1 MEIAAQLLIYTSI
14 LGFILGFVVSKTNFC
29 TMGAV
34 SDWVNIGDLS
44 RFKAWM
50 FAAAI
55 AILGVT
61 ILDFLSFFDVKD
73 SRIPYTS
80 EILAWPRHI
89 LGGLM
94 FGIGMTY
101 ASGCGNKVLIRVGG
115 GNLKSLIVLIVAG
128 IMAYIM
134 SPREDFYGEY
144 FHSWMNPISLDLAEI
159 GIYDQSLSTIIS
171 YVFSVTNDAYFNL
184 VIGLLVSMT
193 MIVLIFKSGKFIQNF
208 DNVFSGIVVGMVI
221 VLAWLLTGGSI
232 GEEWI
237 EANDFLDYPA
247 PSVGVQSFTFIN
259 PMGETLIYAG
269 NAADSFYLTFGVAAL
284 LSVILGSFVY
294 SISSKNFRIEW
305 FLSKQDFIRH
315 IIGAILIGVGGV
327 LALGCTI
334 GQGVTGISTLALGSF
349 ITLVFIILGA
359 AITMK
364 IEFYNAVY
372 EDCSFFDSLRSSLA
386 DLNLIPNKF
395 RTLEKI

>member
-1 MEIAAQLLIYTSI
+1 MEVAAQLLIYTSI
-14 LGFILGFVVSKTNFC
+14 LGFILGFVVTKTNFC

-44 RFKAWM
+44 RFKSWM

-61 ILDFLSFFDVKD
+61 ILEFLSFFDIND
-73 SRIPYTS
+73 SRIPYRNS
-80 EILAWPRHI
+80 VLAWPRYI
-89 LGGLM
+89 IGGLM

-128 IMAYIM
+128 VMAYIM
-134 SPREDFYGEY
+134 TRTDFYGIV
-144 FHSWMNPISLDLAEI
+144 FHSWMNPISLDLAQI
-159 GIYDQSLSTIIS
+159 GILDQSLPTIVSSI
-171 YVFSVTNDAYFNL
+171 FSINNGLYFNL
-184 VIGLLVSMT
+184 TIGLLVSLT
-193 MIVLIFKSGKFIQNF
+193 MITLIFKSGKFIKNF
-208 DNVFSGIVVGMVI
+208 DNVFSGIVVGSVV
-221 VLAWLLTGGSI
+221 VLAWLLTGGST
-232 GEEWI
+232 GESWI
-237 EANDFLDYPA
+237 EANDFLDNPA

-259 PMGETLIYAG
+259 PMGEALIYVG
-269 NAADSFYLTFGVAAL
+269 NLADSFYLTFGVVAL
-284 LSVILGSFVY
+284 ASVIFGSFVY

-305 FLSKQDFIRH
+305 FLSKQDFMRH
-315 IIGAILIGVGGV
+315 IIGAVLIGIGGV

-334 GQGVTGISTLALGSF
+334 GQGVTGISTLAIGSF
-349 ITLVFIILGA
+349 ITLIFIILGA

-372 EDCSFFDSLRSSLA
+372 EDCSFFDSLRASLA

-395 RTLEKI
+395 RALEKI

>member
-1 MEIAAQLLIYTSI
+1 MEVAAQLLIYTSI
-14 LGFILGFVVSKTNFC
+14 LGFILGFVVTKTNFC

-61 ILDFLSFFDVKD
+61 ILDFLSFFDIND
-73 SRIPYTS
+73 SRIPYRDS
-80 EILAWPRHI
+80 VLAWPRYI

-101 ASGCGNKVLIRVGG
+101 ASGCGNKVLIRIGG
-115 GNLKSLIVLIVAG
+115 GNLIAVIVLVVAG
-128 IMAYIM
+128 VMAYIM
-134 SPREDFYGEY
+134 TRTDFYGII
-144 FHSWMNPISLDLAEI
+144 FHSWMNPISLDLAQI
-159 GIYDQSLSTIIS
+159 GIFDQSLPTIIS
-171 YVFSVTNDAYFNL
+171 SILSVSNGLYFNL
-184 VIGLLVSMT
+184 SIGLLVSFT
-193 MIVLIFKSGKFIQNF
+193 MIILIFKSGKFIQNF
-208 DNVFSGIVVGMVI
+208 DNVFSGIIVGCIV
-221 VLAWLLTGGSI
+221 VLAWWLTGGSV
-232 GEEWI
+232 GEEWV
-237 EANDFLDYPA
+237 EANDFLDNPA

-269 NAADSFYLTFGVAAL
+269 NSADSFYLTFGVAAL
-284 LSVILGSFVY
+284 LSVISGSFIY
-294 SISSKNFRIEW
+294 SISSKNFRVEW
-305 FLSKQDFIRH
+305 FLSKQDFLRH
-315 IIGAILIGVGGV
+315 IIGAILIGIGGV

-349 ITLVFIILGA
+349 ITLIFIIMGA

-372 EDCSFFDSLRSSLA
+372 EDCSFFDSLRASLA

-395 RTLEKI
+395 RALEKI

>member
-1 MEIAAQLLIYTSI
+1 MEVAAQLLIYTSI
-14 LGFILGFVVSKTNFC
+14 LGFILGFVVTKTNFC

-55 AILGVT
+55 AVLGVT
-61 ILDFLSFFDVKD
+61 ILDFLSFFDIND
-73 SRIPYTS
+73 SRIPYRNS
-80 EILAWPRHI
+80 LLAWPRYVI
-89 LGGLM
+89 GGLM
-94 FGIGMTY
+94 FGVGMTY

-115 GNLKSLIVLIVAG
+115 GNLKSLVVLIVAG
-128 IMAYIM
+128 AMAYIM
-134 SPREDFYGEY
+134 TRTDFYGVV
-144 FHSWMNPISLDLAEI
+144 FHSWMNPISLDLAQI
-159 GIYDQSLSTIIS
+159 GILDQSLPSIIS
-171 YVFSVTNDAYFNL
+171 SVFSVTNGVYINL
-184 VIGLLVSMT
+184 MVGLIVSIV
-193 MIVLIFKSGKFIQNF
+193 MIILIFKSGKFIQNF
-208 DNVFSGIVVGMVI
+208 DNVFSGITVGLII
-221 VLAWLLTGGSI
+221 VLAWLLTGGST

-237 EANDFLDYPA
+237 EANDFLDNPA
-247 PSVGVQSFTFIN
+247 PGVGVQSFTFIN

-305 FLSKQDFIRH
+305 FLSKQDFFRH
-315 IIGAILIGVGGV
+315 IVGAILIGIGGV

-349 ITLVFIILGA
+349 ITLIFIILGA

-395 RTLEKI
+395 RVLEKI

>member
-14 LGFILGFVVSKTNFC
+14 LGFILGFVVTKTNFC

-50 FAAAI
+50 FAGAI

-61 ILDFLSFFDVKD
+61 ILDFLSFFDIDD
-73 SRIPYTS
+73 SRIPYRNS
-80 EILAWPRHI
+80 ILAWPRYVI
-89 LGGLM
+89 GGLM
-94 FGIGMTY
+94 FGVGMTY

-115 GNLKSLIVLIVAG
+115 GNLKSVIVLFVAG

-134 SPREDFYGEY
+134 TRTDFYGIV
-144 FHSWMNPISLDLAEI
+144 FHSWMNPISLDLAQL
-159 GIYDQSLSTIIS
+159 GILDQSLPTIIS
-171 YVFSVTNDAYFNL
+171 SIFSLTNGVYFNL
-184 VIGLLVSMT
+184 IVGLIVSFI
-193 MIVLIFKSGKFIQNF
+193 MIVMIFKSGKFIHSF
-208 DNVFSGIVVGMVI
+208 DNVFSGIVVGLIV
-221 VLAWLLTGGSI
+221 VLAWLLTGGAT
-232 GEEWI
+232 GQEWI
-237 EANDFLDYPA
+237 EANDFLDNPA
-247 PSVGVQSFTFIN
+247 PGVGVQSFTFIN
-259 PMGETLIYAG
+259 PMGETLIYAS
-269 NAADSFYLTFGVAAL
+269 NAADSFYLTFGVSAL
-284 LSVILGSFVY
+284 LSVILGAFVY
-294 SISSKNFRIEW
+294 SISSNNFRIEW
-305 FLSKQDFIRH
+305 FSSQQDFIRH
-315 IIGAILIGVGGV
+315 VIGGALIGVGGV

-349 ITLVFIILGA
+349 ITLIFIILGA

-364 IEFYNAVY
+364 IEYYNAVY

>member
-1 MEIAAQLLIYTSI
+1 MEVAAQLLIYTSI
-14 LGFILGFVVSKTNFC
+14 LGFILGFVVTKTNFC

-61 ILDFLSFFDVKD
+61 ILDFLSFFDIND
-73 SRIPYTS
+73 SRIPYRNS
-80 EILAWPRHI
+80 VLAWPRYI

-94 FGIGMTY
+94 FGVGMTY
-101 ASGCGNKVLIRVGG
+101 ASGCGNKVLIRIGG
-115 GNLKSLIVLIVAG
+115 GNLKAVIVLVVAG
-128 IMAYIM
+128 FMAYVM
-134 SPREDFYGEY
+134 TRTDFYGIV
-144 FHSWMNPISLDLAEI
+144 FHSWMNPISLDLAQI
-159 GIYDQSLSTIIS
+159 GILDQSLPTIIS
-171 YVFSVTNDAYFNL
+171 SIFSVSNGLYFNL
-184 VIGLLVSMT
+184 TIGLLVSFT
-193 MIVLIFKSGKFIQNF
+193 MIILIFKSGKFVQNF
-208 DNVFSGIVVGMVI
+208 DNVFSGIIVGFVV
-221 VLAWLLTGGSI
+221 VLAWLLTGGSV
-232 GEEWI
+232 GKEWI
-237 EANDFLDYPA
+237 EANDFLDNPA

-259 PMGETLIYAG
+259 PMGETIIYAG
-269 NAADSFYLTFGVAAL
+269 NLANSFYLTFGVVAL
-284 LSVILGSFVY
+284 LSVIFGSFIY
-294 SISSKNFRIEW
+294 SISSKNFRVEW
-305 FLSKQDFIRH
+305 FLSKEDFMRH
-315 IIGAILIGVGGV
+315 IIGAILIGIGGV

-349 ITLVFIILGA
+349 ITLIFIILGA

-372 EDCSFFDSLRSSLA
+372 EDCSFFDSLRASLA

-395 RTLEKI
+395 RALEKI

>member
-1 MEIAAQLLIYTSI
+1 MEIATQLLIYTSI
-14 LGFILGFVVSKTNFC
+14 LGFTLGLVVTKTNFC

-50 FAAAI
+50 LAAAV

-61 ILDFLSFFDVKD
+61 ILDFLSFLDIDD
-73 SRIPYTS
+73 SRIPYRNS
-80 EILAWPRHI
+80 ILAWPRYI
-89 LGGLM
+89 VGGLM
-94 FGIGMTY
+94 FGVGMTY

-115 GNLKSLIVLIVAG
+115 GNLKSVIVLLVAG

-134 SPREDFYGEY
+134 TRTDFYGIF
-144 FHSWMNPISLDLAEI
+144 FHSWMNPISLDLAQI
-159 GIYDQSLSTIIS
+159 GILDQSLPTIIS
-171 YVFSVTNDAYFNL
+171 SIFSLTNGVYFNL
-184 VIGLLVSMT
+184 LVGLIVSSI
-193 MIVLIFKSGKFIQNF
+193 MIVLIFKSGKFIGNL
-208 DNVFSGIVVGMVI
+208 DNVFSGLVVGSIV
-221 VLAWLLTGGSI
+221 VLAWLLTGGST
-232 GEEWI
+232 GQEWI
-237 EANDFLDYPA
+237 EANDFLDNPA
-247 PSVGVQSFTFIN
+247 PGVGVQSFTFIN
-259 PMGETLIYAG
+259 PMGETLIYAS
-269 NAADSFYLTFGVAAL
+269 NAADSFYLTFGVSAL
-284 LSVILGSFVY
+284 LSVILGAFVY
-294 SISSKNFRIEW
+294 SISSNNFRIEW
-305 FLSKQDFIRH
+305 FSSRQDFIRH
-315 IIGAILIGVGGV
+315 VIGGVLIGVGGV

-349 ITLVFIILGA
+349 ITLIFIILGA

-395 RTLEKI
+395 RALEKI

>member
-14 LGFILGFVVSKTNFC
+14 LGFILGFVVTKTNFC

-61 ILDFLSFFDVKD
+61 ILDFLSFFDIDD
-73 SRIPYTS
+73 SRIPYRNS
-80 EILAWPRHI
+80 ILAWPRYVI
-89 LGGLM
+89 GGLM
-94 FGIGMTY
+94 FGVGMTY

-115 GNLKSLIVLIVAG
+115 GNLKSVIVLFVAG

-134 SPREDFYGEY
+134 TRTDFYGIV
-144 FHSWMNPISLDLAEI
+144 FHSWMNPISLDLAQL
-159 GIYDQSLSTIIS
+159 GILDQSLPTIIS
-171 YVFSVTNDAYFNL
+171 SIFSLTNGVYFNL
-184 VIGLLVSMT
+184 IVGLIVSFI
-193 MIVLIFKSGKFIQNF
+193 MIVMIFKSGKFIYSF
-208 DNVFSGIVVGMVI
+208 DNVFSGIVVGLIV
-221 VLAWLLTGGSI
+221 VLAWLLTGGAT
-232 GEEWI
+232 GQEWI
-237 EANDFLDYPA
+237 EANDFLDNPA
-247 PSVGVQSFTFIN
+247 PGVGVQSFTFIN
-259 PMGETLIYAG
+259 PMGETLIYAS
-269 NAADSFYLTFGVAAL
+269 NAADSFYLTFGVSAL
-284 LSVILGSFVY
+284 LSVILGAFVY
-294 SISSKNFRIEW
+294 SISSNNFRIEW
-305 FLSKQDFIRH
+305 FSSQQDFIRH
-315 IIGAILIGVGGV
+315 VIGGALIGVGGV

-349 ITLVFIILGA
+349 ITLIFIILGA

-364 IEFYNAVY
+364 IEYYNAVY

>member
-1 MEIAAQLLIYTSI
+1 MEVAAELLIYTSI
-14 LGFILGFVVSKTNFC
+14 LGFILGFVVTKTNFC

-55 AILGVT
+55 AVLGVT
-61 ILDFLSFFDVKD
+61 ILDFLSFFDIND
-73 SRIPYTS
+73 SRIPYRNS
-80 EILAWPRHI
+80 VLAWPRYVV
-89 LGGLM
+89 GGLM
-94 FGIGMTY
+94 FGVGMTY

-115 GNLKSLIVLIVAG
+115 GNLKSLVVLIVAG
-128 IMAYIM
+128 TMAYIM
-134 SPREDFYGEY
+134 TRTDFYGIV
-144 FHSWMNPISLDLAEI
+144 FHSWMNPISLDLAQI
-159 GIYDQSLSTIIS
+159 GILDQSLPSIIS
-171 YVFSVTNDAYFNL
+171 SIFSVTNGVYFNL
-184 VIGLLVSMT
+184 MVGLIVSIV
-193 MIVLIFKSGKFIQNF
+193 MIILIFKSGKFIQNF
-208 DNVFSGIVVGMVI
+208 DNVFSGITVGLII
-221 VLAWLLTGGSI
+221 VLAWLLTGGST

-237 EANDFLDYPA
+237 EANDFLDNPA
-247 PSVGVQSFTFIN
+247 PGVGVQSFTFIN

-305 FLSKQDFIRH
+305 FLSKQDFFRH
-315 IIGAILIGVGGV
+315 IVGAILIGIGGV

-395 RTLEKI
+395 RVLEKI